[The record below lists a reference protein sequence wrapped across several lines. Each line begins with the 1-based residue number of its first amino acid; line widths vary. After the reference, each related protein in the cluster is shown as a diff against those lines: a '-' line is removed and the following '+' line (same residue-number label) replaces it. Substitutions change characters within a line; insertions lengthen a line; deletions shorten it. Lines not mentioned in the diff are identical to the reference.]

1 MPALLTIISNVSGIC
16 VVAAGAMVRLTG
28 WLGQW
33 TWQKLVIGALIFV
46 VTFVVATGV
55 VSFVIIKLPANYFH
69 PDYDREVL
77 KGKHPAIRWAGVIG
91 KNLAGLILILV
102 GIVMSLPGVPGPG
115 VVTILFGIMLL
126 DFPGKRGLERK
137 LVSRP
142 SVLKTINNLR
152 RKYDKP
158 PLVL

>member
-1 MPALLTIISNVSGIC
+1 MTIVCGSWLFS
-16 VVAAGAMVRLTG
+16 VVAIFGVTD
-28 WLGQW
+28 WLPDW
-33 TWQKLVIGALIFV
+33 TWKKVLVGVLIFV
-46 VTFVVATGV
+46 VTFVVATGI
-55 VSFVIIKLPANYFH
+55 VSFVIVKLPARYFH

-77 KGKHPAIRWAGVIG
+77 KNKPAAVRWAGIIG
-91 KNLAGLILILV
+91 KNLAGVILILL
-102 GIVMSLPGVPGPG
+102 GIVMSLPGIPGPG
-115 VVTILFGIMLL
+115 LVTILFGLMLL
-126 DFPGKRGLERK
+126 DFPGKRNLERK